1 MNNFLSKRATRNILI
16 GLLIIIAIY
25 IIVVKKDSWTL
36 SLYGGGNT
44 LLRIETDSL
53 ESCQKI
59 GFDYFQKGSIDRY
72 DCGLNCSK
80 TDSLKNSIVCDEVI
94 R

>member
-1 MNNFLSKRATRNILI
+1 M
-16 GLLIIIAIY
+16 
-25 IIVVKKDSWTL
+25 
-36 SLYGGGNT
+36 GGGNT